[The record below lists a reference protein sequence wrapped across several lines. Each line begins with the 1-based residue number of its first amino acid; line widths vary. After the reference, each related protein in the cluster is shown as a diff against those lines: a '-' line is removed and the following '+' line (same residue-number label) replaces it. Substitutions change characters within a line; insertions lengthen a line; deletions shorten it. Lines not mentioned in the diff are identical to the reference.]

1 MILCFELTMPNNNS
15 WNSKWTGDK
24 RKHYEFRHFNQL
36 QDPGN
41 SSSLSG
47 QSFRYN
53 FGDGWAASIH
63 VDAVDGVEKRKR
75 QKVNDG
81 FCGYSWMVDE
91 IMKYGRIKTLEERRK
106 SAVD

>member
-1 MILCFELTMPNNNS
+1 MILCFELTMPSNNS
-15 WNSKWTGDK
+15 WNGKWTGDVK
-24 RKHYEFRHFNQL
+24 RHYEFRHFGKYHNQKI
-36 QDPGN
+36 
-41 SSSLSG
+41 SSLSG
-47 QSFRYN
+47 QSFRYD

-75 QKVNDG
+75 QRLNDG

-106 SAVD
+106 SAVA